1 MFIVIEGLD
10 GSGKTT
16 AARSLCHRL
25 KATGRVVPRFTY
37 EPNDEMAAGD
47 FIRQALRREIAD
59 VRPRTLALA
68 FAANRLDH
76 NDRIILPHLDSDPR
90 AVVLCDRYYISSLVY
105 QSAPGQG
112 FGEIME
118 LNRAARQPDVVCFLS
133 VSAATCEARAVD
145 RDLPPE
151 LFENKYEERRQAF
164 ESAIEYV
171 ADRGVPVLHIDGNGT
186 PEDTV
191 ERLWRSLHEYAPD
204 RIPAYRS
211 PI

>member
-16 AARSLCHRL
+16 AAKALSQRL
-25 KATGRVVPRFTY
+25 AATARVQPIFTY
-37 EPNDEMAAGD
+37 EPNDDMAGGD
-47 FIRQALRREIAD
+47 FIRQVLRREIPN

-76 NDRIILPHLDSDPR
+76 NDRVILPHLASGRD

-112 FGEIME
+112 LEEIMA
-118 LNRAARQPDVVCFLS
+118 LNSAARRPDVVCFLS
-133 VSAATCEARAVD
+133 VTAANCQART
-145 RDLPPE
+145 RHRELPAE

-164 ESAIEYV
+164 EIAIQYV
-171 ADRGVPVLHIDGNGT
+171 AAQGVPILYIDGNGT
-186 PEDTV
+186 PEDTI
-191 ERLWRSLHEYAPD
+191 EQLWQSLHEFAPE